1 MGYEES
7 EQASNNPNSVPFPS
21 AGFGTRIEAIIEL
34 YKSKKEAAAAAG
46 VGLTSLHRWTKE
58 DGTPAFDSLARLA
71 LPKGVSLDWIATGA
85 GDMYGRHAT
94 QPAAPAG
101 VEEDKYAYIP
111 LYDARCSSGHGSW
124 NERARVLTHLAFT
137 RYSLRKKGLNPAKLS
152 CLRNDGD
159 SMQGLLDDDDAVMID
174 ESRNTLEAEG
184 VYVLMLDDHLY
195 AKRLQRQFDGAI
207 QIISENKAYQPM
219 TVPKERLGELQII
232 GRVVWAGGWLI

>member
-1 MGYEES
+1 MSYEES
-7 EQASNNPNSVPFPS
+7 EPNKEDANSVPFPR
-21 AGFGTRIEAIIEL
+21 AGIGTRIEAIADL
-34 YKSKKEAAAAAG
+34 FDSRKQAASTAG
-46 VGLTSLHRWTKE
+46 VAVSTLQRWLAE
-58 DGTPAFDSLARLA
+58 EGMPAFDSLARLA
-71 LPKGVSLDWIATGA
+71 MAKGASLDWIATGE
-85 GDMYGRHAT
+85 GDMYGRYET
-94 QPAAPAG
+94 RPAEPAEP
-101 VEEDKYAYIP
+101 EEDKYAYIP

-137 RYSLRKKGLNPAKLS
+137 RYSLRKKGLNPATLS

-159 SMQGLLDDDDAVMID
+159 SMLGLLDDDDTVMID

-232 GRVVWAGGWLI
+232 GRAVWAGGWLI

>member
-1 MGYEES
+1 MAYEES
-7 EQASNNPNSVPFPS
+7 EPESGVSNLVPFPS
-21 AGFGTRIEAIIEL
+21 AGIGTRIEAIIDL
-34 YKSKKEAAAAAG
+34 YESRKQAAIAADVA
-46 VGLTSLHRWTKE
+46 LSSLHRWTRE
-58 DGTPAFDSLARLA
+58 EGVPAFDSLARLA
-71 LPKGVSLDWIATGA
+71 IPKGVSLDWVATGV
-85 GDMYGRHAT
+85 GDMFGRRAA
-94 QPAAPAG
+94 QPVVPA
-101 VEEDKYAYIP
+101 EEDDDKYAYIP
-111 LYDARCSSGHGSW
+111 LYDARCSSGYGSW

-219 TVPKERLGELQII
+219 TVPKDRLGELQII